1 MSKYCRLTSKSLID
15 FEEIKFILANS
26 NIELISS
33 NQIKERAFLKNDI
46 SFVNANYKTIV
57 NNLLKISDINGKKYL
72 IHETG
77 SDYDKEAT
85 SIEINSESDCVALLN
100 HIGYSEQYVFDADH
114 YVYSDGTNQLEVL
127 NLINIGLY
135 LSVKKEDSNEKEL
148 KEILSSFHI
157 PYDEDECNES
167 IEKIF
172 INKLRRQMK

>member
-15 FEEIKFILANS
+15 FEEIKFILANR
-26 NIELISS
+26 NVDLISS

-46 SFVNANYKTIV
+46 SYINANYKTIV

-77 SDYDKEAT
+77 YDCDKETT
-85 SIEINSESDCVALLN
+85 SIEINNEEDCEALLN

-114 YVYSDGTNQLEVL
+114 YVYSDGINQLEVL

-135 LSVKKEDSNEKEL
+135 LSVKKEGSNEKEL
-148 KEILSSFHI
+148 KEILSSFNI
-157 PYDEDECNES
+157 PYDEEECNES